1 MWFQRKLPTW
11 YHPDYR
17 LPIGSVEGLVGIE
30 PRRAD
35 FACWFL
41 VEAGVLRPEEVR
53 RPRRARWDEL
63 ALVHSAEYLESL
75 SHAETLGRIFA
86 VDASEI
92 PVDEALRTVRL
103 AVGGTIDAAREALL
117 VRGPTLN
124 LLGGFHHAGRAR
136 GGGLCAVNDV
146 AVAIAVVRKAGF
158 DGQICVLDLDA
169 HPPDGTAD
177 CTNDIWI
184 GSISGSDWQR
194 LDGVDEVVIPGAG
207 DGQYLRALESLL
219 ARMPRPRLA
228 FVLAGG
234 DVLAGDRLGRLALTI
249 EGARRRDLKVAR
261 ALTGIPSVWLPAGG
275 YSRVAWKVLA
285 GTALALR
292 RGSRRAVPD
301 RDPLSSR
308 FQAIAR
314 GLPTDSLR
322 DSFEI
327 TEEDLGLRTPAKRRL
342 LDYYTVDGIEYA
354 LYRYGLF
361 AFLERLGYSDFHIG
375 VDAAS
380 AGGDRVRV
388 WGNVEGQEN
397 LLVESVLERQRID
410 GRDLLYVHWTN
421 LRNPHAHFQ
430 PGRPPL
436 PGQDVPGLGLAREVA
451 ELYVRIAERLG
462 LEGIAFRP
470 AWYHTAY
477 AARTRLRFVDPERQG
492 RFEALMRDLE
502 TISLAEAT
510 QAIADGRVRLNGV
523 PYQWEA
529 DVMVH
534 LIVSIPEDPRVK
546 EAREAAHFTVEK

>member
-17 LPIGSVEGLVGIE
+17 LPIGSVEGQVGIE

-35 FACWFL
+35 YACWFL
-41 VEAGVLRPEEVR
+41 VEAGVLAPEEVR
-53 RPRRARWDEL
+53 QPRKARWDEL
-63 ALVHSAEYLESL
+63 ALVHTAEYLESL

-86 VDASEI
+86 VDPSEI

-103 AVGGTIDAAREALL
+103 AAGGTIEAAREALL

-177 CTNDIWI
+177 CAAGVWI

-194 LDGVDEVVIPGAG
+194 LDGVDELVIPGAG
-207 DGQYLRALESLL
+207 DGQYLRALDGLL
-219 ARMPRPRLA
+219 ERMPRAKLA

-234 DVLAGDRLGRLALTI
+234 DVLAGDKLGRLALTI
-249 EGARRRDLKVAR
+249 EGARKRDLRVAK
-261 ALTGIPSVWLPAGG
+261 ALAGTPSVWLPAGG
-275 YSRVAWKVLA
+275 YSALAWKVLA
-285 GTALALR
+285 GTAMALR
-292 RGSRRAVPD
+292 RGSRRPVPD

-308 FQAIAR
+308 FQAISR
-314 GLPTDSLR
+314 GLPADSLR
-322 DSFEI
+322 DGFEI
-327 TEEDLGLRTPAKRRL
+327 TEEDLGLRTPGKRRL
-342 LDYYTVDGIEYA
+342 LDYYTVDGIEFA
-354 LYRYGLF
+354 LYRYGLY
-361 AFLERLGYSDFHIG
+361 AFLERLGYSEFQVA
-375 VDAAS
+375 VDAAGS
-380 AGGDRVRV
+380 GGDRVRV
-388 WGNVEGQEN
+388 WGHADGAEH
-397 LLVESVLERQRID
+397 LLIECVLERQRID
-410 GRDLLYVHWTN
+410 ARDLLYVHWTN
-421 LRNPHAHFQ
+421 LRNPRAHFLS
-430 PGRPPL
+430 GRPPL

-451 ELYVRIAERLG
+451 ELFVRIAERLG
-462 LEGIAFRP
+462 LAGIAFRP

-477 AARTRLRFVDPERQG
+477 AARERLRFVDPERQG
-492 RFEALMRDLE
+492 RFESLMRALDGVP
-502 TISLAEAT
+502 LAEAT
-510 QAIADGRVRLNGV
+510 HAVANSRVRLNGV

-534 LIVSIPEDPRVK
+534 LIESVPEDPRVK
-546 EAREAAHFTVEK
+546 EARETAHFTVTP